1 MKAFWN
7 FIWRSTLFSFVW
19 FVGAGILAT
28 FVYDEANDTMIA
40 IFGLLIFLWTAV
52 ALMFAYKIGRSG
64 RKENE
69 SVESVPQSPKS
80 VYITFFLCLFL
91 GIFGGHRFYVGKP
104 VTAMLMLATAG
115 GGFVWTF
122 IDLVIILLGYFKDEN
137 GYFVRQNS
145 IGLRVDTAEL
155 VNSEGLETLEEFLAE
170 LPDIEPPPLP
180 ADVQDEYAD
189 QIEEEEVVEQDN
201 EQTAEEDAKD
211 FIALISQ
218 FPKEE
223 KFILMVGLLALY
235 GDGELSPKEV
245 YQFKK
250 TIKAL
255 DFKPASLTH
264 RDPSDQALCLNETLA
279 WSLSFIRTNFAD
291 AANLSDE
298 DVIEIFNALTTSIET
313 DIKKA
318 FPEKKQQL
326 TYSIRLKKA
335 LTDIAKADGKLSKGE
350 KKLIKKYDKTSN
362 L

>member
-1 MKAFWN
+1 
-7 FIWRSTLFSFVW
+7 
-19 FVGAGILAT
+19 
-28 FVYDEANDTMIA
+28 
-40 IFGLLIFLWTAV
+40 
-52 ALMFAYKIGRSG
+52 
-64 RKENE
+64 
-69 SVESVPQSPKS
+69 
-80 VYITFFLCLFL
+80 
-91 GIFGGHRFYVGKP
+91 
-104 VTAMLMLATAG
+104 MLMLATAG

>member
-1 MKAFWN
+1 MKALWN
-7 FIWRSTLFSFVW
+7 FIWKSTVFVFIL
-19 FVGAGILAT
+19 FVGLIILAVLT
-28 FVYDEANDTMIA
+28 PEEANDTINA
-40 IFGLLIFLWTAV
+40 IGGILYMVWTIV
-52 ALMFAYKIGRSG
+52 AFMYAYKIGPFG
-64 RKENE
+64 RKKNE
-69 SVESVPQSPKS
+69 SVESVPQSP
-80 VYITFFLCLFL
+80 
-91 GIFGGHRFYVGKP
+91 
-104 VTAMLMLATAG
+104 
-115 GGFVWTF
+115 
-122 IDLVIILLGYFKDEN
+122 
-137 GYFVRQNS
+137 
-145 IGLRVDTAEL
+145 TAEL
-155 VNSEGLETLEEFLAE
+155 VNSEAREEEIVETLEEFLAE
-170 LPDIEPPPLP
+170 LAEIEKTPLP
-180 ADVQDEYAD
+180 ADAQDENAD
-189 QIEEEEVVEQDN
+189 QFEEEEIVEQDN
-201 EQTAEEDAKD
+201 EQKDEEVARDFDA
-211 FIALISQ
+211 LVSQ
-218 FPKEE
+218 FGKEE

-235 GDGELSPKEV
+235 GDGELSPEEV

-291 AANLSDE
+291 AANLSYE
-298 DVIEIFNALTTSIET
+298 DVIELFNALTTSIET